1 MEESLSKGASLSKE
15 MPDVRSVQEEREQES
30 YTQETEQAKESL
42 LTDILKLFPGK
53 HQDVRAYSPLT
64 LAYIGDAVYDLVIR
78 TVVVERANRPADK
91 LHHITVG
98 YVSAGAQ
105 AKIVEALM
113 DSFTEEEQSV
123 YRRGRNSKPHT
134 MAKNASAGDY
144 LKATGFEAVLGYLYL
159 SDRMDRV
166 LELVK
171 DGIRLAG
178 LKL

>member
-1 MEESLSKGASLSKE
+1 MEESLSKE
-15 MPDVRSVQEEREQES
+15 TS
-30 YTQETEQAKESL
+30 YLNSSL
-42 LTDILKLFPGK
+42 LADILATFPGK
-53 HQDVRAYSPLT
+53 RQDVRAYSPLT

-78 TVVVERANRPADK
+78 TVVVERANRPANE
-91 LHHITVG
+91 LHHITVN

-113 DSFTEEEQSV
+113 EEFTEEEQSV
-123 YRRGRNSKPHT
+123 YRRGHNSKPHT

-159 SDRMDRV
+159 NDRMDRV
-166 LELVK
+166 LELIK
-171 DGIRLAG
+171 NGIELTG

>member
-1 MEESLSKGASLSKE
+1 MEESLITAILTAFPGKRQ
-15 MPDVRSVQEEREQES
+15 DVRS
-30 YTQETEQAKESL
+30 
-42 LTDILKLFPGK
+42 
-53 HQDVRAYSPLT
+53 YSPLA
-64 LAYIGDAVYDLVIR
+64 LAYIGDAIYDLIIR
-78 TVVVERANRPADK
+78 TVVVERANRPANE

-98 YVSAGAQ
+98 FVSAGAQ
-105 AKIVEALM
+105 AKIADVLM
-113 DSFTEEEQSV
+113 ESLTEEEQSV
-123 YRRGRNSKPHT
+123 FRRGRNSKPHT

-171 DGIRLAG
+171 KGIELAE